1 MASIPPQRLTVDKIV
16 KDLLEP
22 ATTSFYQVSISDP
35 RQLNERGDTFATY
48 LRQQGLE
55 VLFNARGLDPT
66 RREKLQLFCS
76 EATLPGS
83 SMATANLDNDF
94 TGVSE
99 KYAHRRV
106 FDETID
112 LTFYCDA
119 KEYLPIRFFESWM
132 SYMTNDTNDRH
143 SGEFHYRMKFPA
155 KYKGGLEITKF
166 EKNLF
171 SQDPVRG
178 RTRPLTYTFID
189 AFPRSIS
196 AMPVTYDTSDLLKCS
211 VSFSYTR
218 YSAKPANSNAGD
230 PTFAYYAG
238 QFANIAVDKLTG
250 VDLLGDVV
258 GGVVQRSL
266 SN

>member
-55 VLFNARGLDPT
+55 VLFNSRGLDPT
-66 RREKLQLFCS
+66 RRDKLQLFCS
-76 EATLPGS
+76 ETTLPGS
-83 SMATANLDNDF
+83 TLLTSNLDNDF

-99 KYAHRRV
+99 KYAHRRQ
-106 FDETID
+106 FDEEIS

-119 KEYLPIRFFESWM
+119 KDYLPIRYFESWM
-132 SYMTNDTNDRH
+132 SYMTNDTRDNH
-143 SGEFHYRMKFPA
+143 NNTFYYRMKFPN

-166 EKNLF
+166 EKNLN

-178 RTRPLTYTFID
+178 RTKPLTYTFID
-189 AFPRSIS
+189 VFPKTIS
-196 AMPVTYDTSDLLKCS
+196 SMPVTYDASDLLKCT

-218 YSAKPANSNAGD
+218 YSSKRANSNAFD
-230 PTFAYYAG
+230 PSFAYAAG
-238 QFANIAVDKLTG
+238 RFANLAVDRLTG
-250 VDLLGDVV
+250 IDLLGDVV
-258 GGVVQRSL
+258 GGVVQRAL
-266 SN
+266 R

>member
-16 KDLLEP
+16 SDLLEP
-22 ATTSFYQVSISDP
+22 ALTSVYQVTIKDP
-35 RQLNERGDTFATY
+35 KQLNEQGDSFADY
-48 LRQQGLE
+48 LSKQGLSI
-55 VLFNARGLDPT
+55 LFSPGLDVE
-66 RREKLQLFCS
+66 RKNKLQLLCS

-112 LTFYCDA
+112 LTCYCDA
-119 KEYLPIRFFESWM
+119 QEYLPIRFFESWM

-189 AFPRSIS
+189 AFPRAIS
-196 AMPVTYDTSDLLKCS
+196 SMPVSYEASDLLKCT

-218 YSAKPANSNAGD
+218 YSSKPASRNFD
-230 PTFAYYAG
+230 ETFAYYAG

-250 VDLLGDVV
+250 IDLLGDVV

>member
-55 VLFNARGLDPT
+55 VLFNSRGLDPT

-76 EATLPGS
+76 ETTLPGS
-83 SMATANLDNDF
+83 TLLTSNLDNDF

-99 KYAHRRV
+99 KYAHRRQ
-106 FDETID
+106 FDEEIS

-119 KEYLPIRFFESWM
+119 KDYLPIRYFESWM
-132 SYMTNDTNDRH
+132 SYMTNDTRDNH
-143 SGEFHYRMKFPA
+143 NNTFYYRMKFPN

-166 EKNLF
+166 EKNLN

-178 RTRPLTYTFID
+178 RTKPLTYTFID
-189 AFPRSIS
+189 VFPKTIS
-196 AMPVTYDTSDLLKCS
+196 SMPVTYDASDLLKCT

-218 YSAKPANSNAGD
+218 YSSKRANSNAFD
-230 PTFAYYAG
+230 PSFAYAAG
-238 QFANIAVDKLTG
+238 QFANIAVDRLTG
-250 VDLLGDVV
+250 IDLLGDVV
-258 GGVVQRSL
+258 GGVVQRAL
-266 SN
+266 R

>member
-35 RQLNERGDTFATY
+35 RQLNERGDTFSTY
-48 LRQQGLE
+48 LNQQGLST
-55 VLFNARGLDPT
+55 LFNARGLDPT

-76 EATLPGS
+76 ETTLPGS
-83 SMATANLDNDF
+83 SLATANLDNDF

-106 FDETID
+106 FDEEIS

-119 KEYLPIRFFESWM
+119 KEYLPIRYFEAWM
-132 SYMTNDTNDRH
+132 PYMTNDTRDNH
-143 SGEFHYRMKFPA
+143 NETFYYRMKIP
-155 KYKGGLEITKF
+155 KIYKGGLEITKF
-166 EKNLF
+166 EKNLN

-189 AFPRSIS
+189 AFPKAIS
-196 AMPVTYDTSDLLKCS
+196 AMPVTYDASDLLKCT

-218 YSAKPANSNAGD
+218 YSAKPTNNNAGD
-230 PTFAYYAG
+230 PSFAYAAG
-238 QFANIAVDKLTG
+238 RFANLAVDRLTG
-250 VDLLGDVV
+250 IDLLGDVV
-258 GGVVQRSL
+258 GGVVQRAL
-266 SN
+266 R

>member
-35 RQLNERGDTFATY
+35 RQLNERGDTFSTY
-48 LRQQGLE
+48 LNQQGLST
-55 VLFNARGLDPT
+55 LFNARGLDPT

-76 EATLPGS
+76 ETTLPGS
-83 SMATANLDNDF
+83 SLATANLDNDF

-106 FDETID
+106 FDEEIS

-119 KEYLPIRFFESWM
+119 KEYLPIRYFEAWM
-132 SYMTNDTNDRH
+132 SYMTNDTRDNH
-143 SGEFHYRMKFPA
+143 NETFYYRMKFPK

-166 EKNLF
+166 EKNLN

-189 AFPRSIS
+189 AFPKAIS
-196 AMPVTYDTSDLLKCS
+196 AMPVTYDASDLLKCT

-218 YSAKPANSNAGD
+218 YSSKPANNDAGD
-230 PTFAYYAG
+230 PSFAYAAG
-238 QFANIAVDKLTG
+238 QFANIAVDRLTG
-250 VDLLGDVV
+250 IDLLGDVV
-258 GGVVQRSL
+258 GGVVQRAL
-266 SN
+266 R

>member
-22 ATTSFYQVSISDP
+22 ATTAFYQVSIQDP
-35 RQLNERGDTFATY
+35 KQLNERGDSFADY
-48 LRQQGLE
+48 LRQQGIGT
-55 VLFNARGLDPT
+55 LFNSKYLDPT

-76 EATLPGS
+76 ETTLPGS
-83 SMATANLDNDF
+83 ALLTSNLDNDF

-166 EKNLF
+166 EDNSTILISFNKTN
-171 SQDPVRG
+171 
-178 RTRPLTYTFID
+178 
-189 AFPRSIS
+189 FPKVSINKREIIS
-196 AMPVTYDTSDLLKCS
+196 KHYK
-211 VSFSYTR
+211 
-218 YSAKPANSNAGD
+218 KG
-230 PTFAYYAG
+230 
-238 QFANIAVDKLTG
+238 NI
-250 VDLLGDVV
+250 
-258 GGVVQRSL
+258 
-266 SN
+266 

>member
-16 KDLLEP
+16 SDLLEP

-55 VLFNARGLDPT
+55 VLFNSRGLDPT

-76 EATLPGS
+76 ETTLPGS
-83 SMATANLDNDF
+83 SLATSNLDNDF

-106 FDETID
+106 FDEEIS

-119 KEYLPIRFFESWM
+119 KEYLPVRYFESWL
-132 SYMTNDTNDRH
+132 SYMTNDTRDNH
-143 SGEFHYRMKFPA
+143 SENFYYRMKFPK

-166 EKNLF
+166 EKNLM

-189 AFPRSIS
+189 AFPKAIS
-196 AMPVTYDTSDLLKCS
+196 AMPVSYDASDLLKCS

-218 YSAKPANSNAGD
+218 YSAKPANHDAFD
-230 PTFAYYAG
+230 PSFAYAAG
-238 QFANIAVDKLTG
+238 QFANIAVDRLTG
-250 VDLLGDVV
+250 VDLLGDIV
-258 GGVVQRSL
+258 GGVVQRAL
-266 SN
+266 R

>member
-16 KDLLEP
+16 SDLLEP
-22 ATTSFYQVSISDP
+22 ATTSFYQVSIQDP
-35 RQLNERGDTFATY
+35 KQLNEQGDSFADY
-48 LRQQGLE
+48 LNKQGLST
-55 VLFNARGLDPT
+55 LFSPGLDGT

-106 FDETID
+106 FDEEIT

-119 KEYLPIRFFESWM
+119 KEYIPIRFFESWM

-189 AFPRSIS
+189 AFPRAIS
-196 AMPVTYDTSDLLKCS
+196 SMPVTYDASDLLKCT

-218 YSAKPANSNAGD
+218 YSAKPASRNFD
-230 PTFAYYAG
+230 ETFAYYAG

>member
-35 RQLNERGDTFATY
+35 KQLNEGGESFGTY
-48 LRQQGLE
+48 LSKQGLGT
-55 VLFNARGLDPT
+55 LSNARGLDPT

-76 EATLPGS
+76 ETTLPGS
-83 SMATANLDNDF
+83 TLLTSNLDNDF

-99 KYAHRRV
+99 KYAHRRQ
-106 FDETID
+106 FDEEIS

-119 KEYLPIRFFESWM
+119 KDYLPIRYFESWM
-132 SYMTNDTNDRH
+132 SYMTNDTRDNH
-143 SGEFHYRMKFPA
+143 NNTFYYRMKFPN

-166 EKNLF
+166 EKNLN

-178 RTRPLTYTFID
+178 RTKPLTYTFID
-189 AFPRSIS
+189 VFPKTIS
-196 AMPVTYDTSDLLKCS
+196 SMPVTYDASDLLKCT

-218 YSAKPANSNAGD
+218 YSAKRANSNAFD
-230 PTFAYYAG
+230 PSFAYAAG
-238 QFANIAVDKLTG
+238 RFANLAVDRLTG
-250 VDLLGDVV
+250 IDLLGDVV
-258 GGVVQRSL
+258 GGVVQRAL
-266 SN
+266 R

>member
-16 KDLLEP
+16 SDLLEP
-22 ATTSFYQVSISDP
+22 ALTSVYQVTIKDP
-35 RQLNERGDTFATY
+35 KQLNEQGDSFADY
-48 LRQQGLE
+48 LSKQGLSI
-55 VLFNARGLDPT
+55 LFSPGLDVE
-66 RREKLQLFCS
+66 RKNKLQLLCS

-143 SGEFHYRMKFPA
+143 TGEFHYRMKFPA

-178 RTRPLTYTFID
+178 RTRPLTYNFID
-189 AFPRSIS
+189 AFPRAIS
-196 AMPVTYDTSDLLKCS
+196 SMPVSYDASDLLKCT

-218 YSAKPANSNAGD
+218 YSAKPASLNLD
-230 PTFAYYAG
+230 ETFAYYAG

-250 VDLLGDVV
+250 IDKLGDVV

>member
-16 KDLLEP
+16 SDLLEP

-48 LRQQGLE
+48 LRQQGPE

-76 EATLPGS
+76 ETTLPGS
-83 SMATANLDNDF
+83 SLATANLDNDF

-106 FDETID
+106 FDEEIS

-119 KEYLPIRFFESWM
+119 KEYLPVRYFESWL
-132 SYMTNDTNDRH
+132 SYMTNDTRDNH
-143 SGEFHYRMKFPA
+143 SENFYYRMKFPK

-166 EKNLF
+166 EKNLM

-189 AFPRSIS
+189 AFPKAIS
-196 AMPVTYDTSDLLKCS
+196 AMPVTYDASDLLKCS

-218 YSAKPANSNAGD
+218 YSAKPANHDAFD
-230 PTFAYYAG
+230 PSFAYAAG
-238 QFANIAVDKLTG
+238 QFANIAVDRLTG
-250 VDLLGDVV
+250 VDLLGDIV
-258 GGVVQRSL
+258 GGVVQRAL
-266 SN
+266 R

>member
-16 KDLLEP
+16 SDLLEP

-55 VLFNARGLDPT
+55 VLFNTRGLDPT

-76 EATLPGS
+76 ETTLPGS
-83 SMATANLDNDF
+83 SLATANLDNDF

-106 FDETID
+106 FDEEIS

-119 KEYLPIRFFESWM
+119 KEYIPVRYFESWI
-132 SYMTNDTNDRH
+132 SYMTNDTRDNH
-143 SGEFHYRMKFPA
+143 SENFYYRMKFPK

-166 EKNLF
+166 EKNLN

-189 AFPRSIS
+189 AFPKAIS
-196 AMPVTYDTSDLLKCS
+196 AMPVTYDASDLLKCS

-218 YSAKPANSNAGD
+218 YSAKPANHDAFD
-230 PTFAYYAG
+230 PSFAYAAG

-250 VDLLGDVV
+250 IDLLGDVV

-266 SN
+266 SQ

>member
-55 VLFNARGLDPT
+55 VLFNSRGLDPT

-76 EATLPGS
+76 ETTLPGS
-83 SMATANLDNDF
+83 TLLTSNLDNDF

-99 KYAHRRV
+99 KYAHRRQ
-106 FDETID
+106 FDEEIS

-119 KEYLPIRFFESWM
+119 KDYLPIRYFESWM
-132 SYMTNDTNDRH
+132 SYMTNDTRDNH
-143 SGEFHYRMKFPA
+143 NNTFYYRMKFPN

-166 EKNLF
+166 EKNLN

-189 AFPRSIS
+189 AFPKAIS
-196 AMPVTYDTSDLLKCS
+196 AMPVTYDASDLLKCS

-218 YSAKPANSNAGD
+218 YSAKPANHDAFD
-230 PTFAYYAG
+230 PSFAYAAG

-250 VDLLGDVV
+250 VDLLGDIV
-258 GGVVQRSL
+258 GGVVQRAL
-266 SN
+266 R

>member
-55 VLFNARGLDPT
+55 VLFNSRGLDPT

-76 EATLPGS
+76 ETTLPAS
-83 SMATANLDNDF
+83 TLLTSNLDNDF

-99 KYAHRRV
+99 KYAHRRQ
-106 FDETID
+106 FDEEIS

-119 KEYLPIRFFESWM
+119 KDYLPIRYFESWM
-132 SYMTNDTNDRH
+132 SYMTNDTRDNH
-143 SGEFHYRMKFPA
+143 NNTFYYRMKFPN

-166 EKNLF
+166 EKNLN

-178 RTRPLTYTFID
+178 RTKPLTYTFID
-189 AFPRSIS
+189 VFPKTIS
-196 AMPVTYDTSDLLKCS
+196 SMPVTYDASDLLKCT

-218 YSAKPANSNAGD
+218 YSSKRANSNAFD
-230 PTFAYYAG
+230 PSFAYAAG
-238 QFANIAVDKLTG
+238 QFANIAVDRLTG
-250 VDLLGDVV
+250 IDLLGDVV
-258 GGVVQRSL
+258 GGVVQRAL
-266 SN
+266 R

>member
-55 VLFNARGLDPT
+55 VLFNSRGLDPT

-76 EATLPGS
+76 ETTLPGS
-83 SMATANLDNDF
+83 TLLTSNLDNDF

-99 KYAHRRV
+99 KYAHRRQ
-106 FDETID
+106 FDEEIS

-119 KEYLPIRFFESWM
+119 KDYLPIRYFESWM
-132 SYMTNDTNDRH
+132 SYMTNDTRDNH
-143 SGEFHYRMKFPA
+143 NNTFYYRMKFPN

-166 EKNLF
+166 EKNLN

-189 AFPRSIS
+189 VFPKTIS
-196 AMPVTYDTSDLLKCS
+196 SMPVTYDASDLLKCT

-218 YSAKPANSNAGD
+218 YSSKPANSNAFD
-230 PTFAYYAG
+230 PSFAYAAG
-238 QFANIAVDKLTG
+238 QFANIAVDRLTG
-250 VDLLGDVV
+250 IDLLGDVV
-258 GGVVQRSL
+258 GGVVQRAL
-266 SN
+266 R

>member
-16 KDLLEP
+16 SDLLEP
-22 ATTSFYQVSISDP
+22 ALTSVYQVTIKDP
-35 RQLNERGDTFATY
+35 KQLNEQGDSFADY
-48 LRQQGLE
+48 LSKQGLSI
-55 VLFNARGLDPT
+55 LFSPGLDVE
-66 RREKLQLFCS
+66 RKNKLQLLCS

-178 RTRPLTYTFID
+178 RTRPLTYNFID
-189 AFPRSIS
+189 AFPRAIS
-196 AMPVTYDTSDLLKCS
+196 SMPVSYDASDLLKCT

-218 YSAKPANSNAGD
+218 YSAKPASLNLD
-230 PTFAYYAG
+230 ETFAYYAG

-250 VDLLGDVV
+250 IDKLGDVV

-266 SN
+266 LQ

>member
-16 KDLLEP
+16 SDLLEP

-55 VLFNARGLDPT
+55 VLFNTRGLDPT

-76 EATLPGS
+76 ETTLPGS
-83 SMATANLDNDF
+83 SLATANLDNDF

-106 FDETID
+106 FDEEIS

-119 KEYLPIRFFESWM
+119 KEYIPVRYFESWI
-132 SYMTNDTNDRH
+132 SYMTNDTRDNH
-143 SGEFHYRMKFPA
+143 SENFYYRMKFPK

-189 AFPRSIS
+189 AFPKSIS
-196 AMPVTYDTSDLLKCS
+196 AMPVTYDASDLLKCS

-218 YSAKPANSNAGD
+218 YSAKPANHDAFD
-230 PTFAYYAG
+230 PSFAYAAG
-238 QFANIAVDKLTG
+238 QFANIAVDRLTG
-250 VDLLGDVV
+250 VDLLGDIV
-258 GGVVQRSL
+258 GGVVQRAL
-266 SN
+266 R

>member
-16 KDLLEP
+16 SDLLEP

-76 EATLPGS
+76 ETTLPGS
-83 SMATANLDNDF
+83 SLATANLDNDF

-106 FDETID
+106 FDEEIS

-119 KEYLPIRFFESWM
+119 KEYLPVRYFESWL
-132 SYMTNDTNDRH
+132 SYMTNDTRDNH
-143 SGEFHYRMKFPA
+143 SENFYYRMKFPK

-189 AFPRSIS
+189 AFPKSIS
-196 AMPVTYDTSDLLKCS
+196 AMPVTYDASDLLKCS

-218 YSAKPANSNAGD
+218 YSAKPANHDAFD
-230 PTFAYYAG
+230 PSFAYAAG
-238 QFANIAVDKLTG
+238 QFANIAVDRLTG
-250 VDLLGDVV
+250 VDLLGDIV
-258 GGVVQRSL
+258 GGVVQRAL
-266 SN
+266 Q

>member
-16 KDLLEP
+16 NDLLEP

-55 VLFNARGLDPT
+55 VLFNSRGLDPT
-66 RREKLQLFCS
+66 RREKLQLSCS
-76 EATLPGS
+76 ETTLPGS
-83 SMATANLDNDF
+83 SLATSNLDNDF

-106 FDETID
+106 FDEEIS

-119 KEYLPIRFFESWM
+119 KEYLPVRYFESWL
-132 SYMTNDTNDRH
+132 SYMTNDTRDNH
-143 SGEFHYRMKFPA
+143 SENFYYRMKFPK

-189 AFPRSIS
+189 AFPKAIS
-196 AMPVTYDTSDLLKCS
+196 AMPVTYDASDLLKCT

-218 YSAKPANSNAGD
+218 YSAKPASRGLD
-230 PTFAYYAG
+230 ETFAYYAG

-266 SN
+266 SQ

>member
-22 ATTSFYQVSISDP
+22 ATTSFYQVSIQDP

-76 EATLPGS
+76 ETTLPGS
-83 SMATANLDNDF
+83 SLATANLDNDF

-119 KEYLPIRFFESWM
+119 KEYLPVRYFESWM
-132 SYMTNDTNDRH
+132 SYMTNDTRDNH
-143 SGEFHYRMKFPA
+143 SDTFYYRMKFPK

-196 AMPVTYDTSDLLKCS
+196 AMPVTYDASDLLKCS

-218 YSAKPANSNAGD
+218 YSAKPASLNLD
-230 PTFAYYAG
+230 ETFAYYAG

-250 VDLLGDVV
+250 IDLLGDVV

>member
-16 KDLLEP
+16 SDLLEP

-55 VLFNARGLDPT
+55 VLFNSRGLDPT

-76 EATLPGS
+76 ETTLPGS
-83 SMATANLDNDF
+83 SLATANLDNDF

-106 FDETID
+106 FDEEIS

-119 KEYLPIRFFESWM
+119 KEYLPVRYFESWL
-132 SYMTNDTNDRH
+132 SYMTNDTRDNH
-143 SGEFHYRMKFPA
+143 SENFYYRMKFPK

-189 AFPRSIS
+189 AFPKSIS
-196 AMPVTYDTSDLLKCS
+196 AMPVTYDASDLLKCS

-218 YSAKPANSNAGD
+218 YSAKPANHDAFD
-230 PTFAYYAG
+230 PSFAYAAG

-250 VDLLGDVV
+250 IDLLGDIV

-266 SN
+266 R